1 MFKGKTGIKLP
12 SGFLDM
18 LLTYDYINVYVYTFF
33 LKMLIVKKS
42 PFWKKKNNSIFI
54 ALHSFSWSRSS
65 TIGSL
70 SPMKKLFSLFP

>member
-18 LLTYDYINVYVYTFF
+18 LLTYGYINVYVYTF

-42 PFWKKKNNSIFI
+42 PFWKKINNSIFI

-65 TIGSL
+65 TIGSSKRKMYPVVL
-70 SPMKKLFSLFP
+70 K